1 LELDAVTEALFSNNW
16 YRVADVKPR
25 LRGHVR
31 IHRHA
36 YRGQIWYVVEDRVA
50 GKYHRFN
57 PASHRVISLMDGQ
70 RDMNAVWQRL
80 TTELAEDTPGQDEII
95 SLLGQLYGADLIQ
108 FDVNPDVAELF
119 ERRKKFKRQQ
129 LMGRYLNP
137 MSLRF
142 PLLDPDVFLTW
153 LNRWPHLFRGGWAT
167 GVWLLVMLP
176 ALVLVPMHWADLTEN
191 FSEQL
196 LSLDN
201 LLLMAVIFPLLK
213 ALHELGHGLV
223 TKSRGGE
230 VHDMGIMLLVLFPVP
245 YVEASSSSA
254 FVKKTDRMLV
264 GAAGMLVELFVAA
277 LALYAWLLLEPGL
290 TRSLAY
296 NLIVMASVS
305 TVLFNGNPLLRFD
318 GYYVLADWIEVP
330 NLGSRST
337 RYWQYLAEHYLL
349 DVPQSEAPP
358 ATPGEKRWF
367 LFYAPAAFVYRMSVL
382 FAISLLIAQQYFF
395 IGVLLALWGVVAS
408 LGVPWFKMVR
418 ALLVEPRFEARN
430 GRIRAVLAGSA
441 LGLYLLLFVLPMP
454 YHTLADGVL
463 WLPEEAILRAG
474 SAGFVVRTEA
484 QPGAQLRP
492 GAVVLQNRDP
502 ALTASLNLQIARVEE
517 ARARFDAA
525 WGVKPAQAAQLEE
538 ALRRE
543 QAGVDNLLE
552 RVSRLTVRAEVPG
565 TLLMERPDDM
575 PGRYLEKGQVVGYV
589 MGEHV
594 ALVRVVVS
602 QDEVDLVRLA
612 TRGVEV
618 MLPHDMSTIW
628 TARLVREVPS
638 AGRDLPSPA
647 LGQRG
652 GGAIVTNPSDD
663 KGVKAV
669 QSLFEFELALPSAAP
684 AQYLGSRVH
693 VRFEHPFTPLGVRL
707 WRAVRRLFLSQ
718 FHV

>member
-1 LELDAVTEALFSNNW
+1 MTEALFSSNW

-31 IHRHA
+31 IHRHV
-36 YRGQIWYVVEDRVA
+36 YREQVWYVVEDRVA

-70 RDMNAVWQRL
+70 RDMNQVWQRL
-80 TTELAEDTPGQDEII
+80 TSELAEDTPGQDEII

-119 ERRKKFKRQQ
+119 ERRKKHARQQ
-129 LMGRYLNP
+129 LLGRYLNP

-142 PLLDPDVFLTW
+142 PLVDPDTFLTW

-167 GVWLLVMLP
+167 VAWLLVMLP
-176 ALVLVPMHWADLTEN
+176 ALVLVPMHWPDLTQN
-191 FSEQL
+191 FTEQL
-196 LSLDN
+196 LSFDN
-201 LLLMAVIFPLLK
+201 LLLMAVIFPVLK

-223 TKSRGGE
+223 AKSRGGE

-245 YVEASSSSA
+245 YVDASSSSA
-254 FVKKTDRMLV
+254 FVKKTERMLV

-277 LALYAWLLLEPGL
+277 LAFYAWLLLEPGL

-337 RYWQYLAEHYLL
+337 KYWQYLAERYLL
-349 DVPQSEAPP
+349 DVPNSEPP
-358 ATPGEKRWF
+358 PSSPGERRWF
-367 LFYAPAAFVYRMSVL
+367 LFYAPAAFFYRMSVL

-395 IGVLLALWGVVAS
+395 IGVVLALWGVVAS
-408 LGVPWFKMVR
+408 LGIPWFKMLR
-418 ALLVEPRFEARN
+418 ALLTDQRYEARTT
-430 GRIRAVLAGSA
+430 RIRTVMVGAG
-441 LGLYLLLFVLPMP
+441 LGLYVLLFVFPLPH
-454 YHTLADGVL
+454 HTLAEGVV

-474 SAGFVVRTEA
+474 GAGFVVRMQA
-484 QPGAQLRP
+484 QPGTRLEP
-492 GAVVLQNRDP
+492 GMPVMQNHDP
-502 ALTASLNLQIARVEE
+502 ALGASLQAQLARVEE
-517 ARARFDAA
+517 AQARFDAA

-543 QAGVDNLLE
+543 QAGADNLMDKMSL
-552 RVSRLTVRAEVPG
+552 LTVRAAVAGRLLVEQPG
-565 TLLMERPDDM
+565 DM
-575 PGRYLEKGQVVGYV
+575 PGRYLDKGQVVGYV
-589 MGEHV
+589 MGDQV
-594 ALVRVVVS
+594 ATVRVVVA
-602 QDEVDLVRLA
+602 QEDVDLVRLA

-618 MLPHDMSTIW
+618 MLPQDTSTIW
-628 TARLVREVPS
+628 QARLVREVPA
-638 AGRDLPSPA
+638 AGRALPSAA

-652 GGAIVTNPSDD
+652 GGNIVTNPSDD
-663 KGVKAV
+663 SGVKTI
-669 QSLFEFELALPSAAP
+669 QSLFEFELALPTGAP
-684 AQYLGSRVH
+684 AHYLGSRVH
-693 VRFEHPFTPLGVRL
+693 VRFEHPFTPLGVRV
-707 WRAVRRLFLSQ
+707 WRSLRRLFLSQ

>member
-1 LELDAVTEALFSNNW
+1 MTEALFSSNW

-31 IHRHA
+31 IHRHV
-36 YRGQIWYVVEDRVA
+36 YRGQVWYVVEDRMA

-80 TTELAEDTPGQDEII
+80 TTELTEDTPGQEEII
-95 SLLGQLYGADLIQ
+95 SLLGQLYAADLIQ

-119 ERRKKFKRQQ
+119 ERKKKLQRQQ
-129 LMGRYLNP
+129 FLSRYLNP

-142 PLLDPDVFLTW
+142 PLVDPDAFLTW
-153 LNRWPHLFRGGWAT
+153 LNHWPHLFRGGWAT
-167 GVWLLVMLP
+167 LLWLLVMLP
-176 ALVLVPMHWADLTEN
+176 ALVLVPMHWPDLTQN

-196 LSLDN
+196 LSIDN
-201 LLLMAVIFPLLK
+201 LLLMAVIFPVLK

-245 YVEASSSSA
+245 YVDASSSSA

-277 LALYAWLLLEPGL
+277 LAFYAWLLLEPGL
-290 TRSLAY
+290 VRSLAY

-330 NLGSRST
+330 NLGSRSIK
-337 RYWQYLAEHYLL
+337 YWQYLAEHYLL
-349 DVPQSEAPP
+349 DLPQSELPP
-358 ATPGEKRWF
+358 STAGERRWF
-367 LFYAPAAFVYRMSVL
+367 LFYAPAAFAYRMSVL

-395 IGVLLALWGVVAS
+395 IGVLLAVWGVVAS
-408 LGVPWFKMVR
+408 LGIPLLKMFH
-418 ALLVEPRFEARN
+418 AMFAEHRFEARTM
-430 GRIRAVLAGSA
+430 RVRTVLIWGG
-441 LGLYLLLFVLPMP
+441 LGLYLVFFVIPVP
-454 YHTLADGVL
+454 HHTLVEGVL

-474 SAGFVVRTEA
+474 SAGFVVRVEA
-484 QPGAQLRP
+484 QPGAQLSP
-492 GAVVLQNRDP
+492 GMPVMHNRDP
-502 ALTASLNLQIARVEE
+502 ALAASLDAQLARLEE

-538 ALRRE
+538 AVQRE
-543 QAGVDNLLE
+543 QAGVDNLTE
-552 RVSRLTVRAEVPG
+552 RLSRLTVRAQVAG

-589 MGEHV
+589 KGDQT
-594 ALVRVVVS
+594 ATVRVVVA
-602 QDEVDLVRLA
+602 QEDVDLVRLA

-618 MLPHDMSTIW
+618 MLPHDTGTVWS
-628 TARLVREVPS
+628 ARLVREVPA
-638 AGRDLPSPA
+638 AGRELPSPA

-652 GGAIVTNPSDD
+652 GGNIVTNPSDEN
-663 KGVKAV
+663 GVKSM
-669 QSLFEFELALPSAAP
+669 QSLFEFELDLPTDAP
-684 AQYLGSRVH
+684 AHYLGSRVH
-693 VRFEHPFTPLGVRL
+693 VRFEHPPTPLGVRV
-707 WRAVRRLFLSQ
+707 WRGLRRLFLSQ